1 LAERIVSSREKQAR
15 VNHSCRPVVTRLAA
29 FVVVVIAGCGGTSSA
44 AHPSAATTIQMAEY
58 SYAPADLTVPLNT
71 KLTVINRG
79 TLIHT
84 YILRG
89 IGRGTAEVQPG
100 RQVTLDLAGVAPGT
114 YPVFCDQVG
123 HTEKGQSGL
132 ITITP

>member
-1 LAERIVSSREKQAR
+1 M
-15 VNHSCRPVVTRLAA
+15 
-29 FVVVVIAGCGGTSSA
+29 VVVIAGCGGTSSA
-44 AHPSAATTIQMAEY
+44 AHPSAATTVQMAEY
-58 SYAPADLTVPLNT
+58 SYTPADLTVPLNT

-79 TLIHT
+79 TLTHT

-89 IGRGTAEVQPG
+89 IGRGTADVQAG
-100 RQVTLDLAGVAPGT
+100 QRVTLDLAGVAPGT
-114 YPVFCDQVG
+114 YHVFCDQVG

>member
-1 LAERIVSSREKQAR
+1 MA
-15 VNHSCRPVVTRLAA
+15 RLAA
-29 FVVVVIAGCGGTSSA
+29 LMVVVVAGCGGTSST

-58 SYAPADLTVPLNT
+58 SYTPADLTVTLNT

-89 IGRGTAEVQPG
+89 IGRGTPDVQPG
-100 RQVTLDLAGVAPGT
+100 QRVTLDLAGVAPGT
-114 YPVFCDQVG
+114 YHVFCDQVG

-132 ITITP
+132 ITIAP